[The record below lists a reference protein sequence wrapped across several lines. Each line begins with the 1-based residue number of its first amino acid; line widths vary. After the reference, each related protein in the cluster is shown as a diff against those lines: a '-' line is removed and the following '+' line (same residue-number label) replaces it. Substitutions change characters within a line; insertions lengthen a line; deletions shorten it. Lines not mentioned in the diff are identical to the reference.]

1 MTHMQADDK
10 PLRWVLLA
18 NALFSA
24 ASGLAL
30 VIAPESISA
39 LFFAK
44 TFALFGLAPAT
55 LVLELGIGLLIFA
68 GFVAFTARQK
78 TLSLGQAKLIVL
90 ADLLWVVDS
99 AAALAVFP
107 DFLSPIGFYGVS
119 ITAVIV
125 LILALDQ
132 IWGIAQIARGA
143 AISRSRPGKTAS
155 PSPEFSPRTPG

>member
-1 MTHMQADDK
+1 MMRMQANDK
-10 PLRWVLLA
+10 PLRLVLLA

-30 VIAPESISA
+30 AIAPESISE
-39 LFFAK
+39 LLFAK

-55 LVLELGIGLLIFA
+55 LVFELGVGLLIFA

-90 ADLLWVVDS
+90 ADLLWIVDS
-99 AAALAVFP
+99 AAVLAVFP
-107 DFLSPIGFYGVS
+107 DYLSPIGFHGVL

-125 LILALDQ
+125 LVLALGQ
-132 IWGIAQIARGA
+132 IWGIAQVTRGA
-143 AISRSRPGKTAS
+143 ALSRSRPGKTA
-155 PSPEFSPRTPG
+155 